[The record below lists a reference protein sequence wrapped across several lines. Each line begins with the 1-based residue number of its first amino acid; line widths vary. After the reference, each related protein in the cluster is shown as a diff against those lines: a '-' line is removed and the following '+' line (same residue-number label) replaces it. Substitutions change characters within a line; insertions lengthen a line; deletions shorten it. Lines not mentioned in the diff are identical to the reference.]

1 MHKIIT
7 IGREFGS
14 GGRELG
20 RRIADTLQI
29 AYYDHEIITEL
40 AKRTNQT
47 EGYIRQLEDSNFI
60 PLLPIT
66 IGRTF
71 SSQFYQAM
79 EPNQTVFIEQ
89 SKIIKEMAEKSDC
102 VIVGRCA
109 DYILRDKN
117 PLRIFVYAEAD
128 FKLVRCRQKGESTET
143 KNDAELKKRMNA
155 IDRQRARY
163 YQFHTGRTWGEKIF
177 YDLCINTTQADIKSM
192 AIAIADVIQRGN
204 R

>member
-1 MHKIIT
+1 MNQMIT

-29 AYYDHEIITEL
+29 AYYDQEIITEL
-40 AKRTNQT
+40 AKRTNRT
-47 EGYIRQLEDSNFI
+47 EEYIRQVENSNFI

-66 IGRTF
+66 TGRTF

-79 EPNQTVFIEQ
+79 EPNQTAFLEQ
-89 SKIIKEMAEKSDC
+89 SNLIKELAEKSDC

-109 DYILRDKN
+109 DYILREEN
-117 PLRIFVYAEAD
+117 PVRLFVYADMD
-128 FKLVRCRQKGESTET
+128 FKLARCREKKEPVEELT
-143 KNDAELKKRMNA
+143 DAELRKKILA

-163 YQFHTGRTWGEKIF
+163 YQFHTGQTWGEKSV
-177 YDLCINTTQADIKSM
+177 YDICINMTSLNIKDM
-192 AIAIADVIQRGN
+192 AAAIAKIFC
-204 R
+204 

>member
-20 RRIADTLQI
+20 KRIADTLQI
-29 AYYDHEIITEL
+29 AYYDQEIITEL

-47 EGYIRQLEDSNFI
+47 EEYIRQLEESNFI

-79 EPNQTVFIEQ
+79 EPNQAVFIEQ
-89 SKIIKEMAEKSDC
+89 SKMIKEMAEKSDC

-117 PLRIFVYAEAD
+117 PLRIFVYADMD
-128 FKLVRCRQKGESTET
+128 FKLARCRQKGEPTET
-143 KNDAELKKRMNA
+143 KNDAELKRKMNA
-155 IDRQRARY
+155 IDRQRAQY
-163 YQFHTGRTWGEKIF
+163 YQCHTGRTWGEKSG
-177 YDLCINTTQADIKSM
+177 YDLCINMTSLEIKNVAA
-192 AIAIADVIQRGN
+192 AIAGLS
-204 R
+204 

>member
-20 RRIADTLQI
+20 KRIADTLQI
-29 AYYDHEIITEL
+29 AYYDQEIITEL

-47 EGYIRQLEDSNFI
+47 EEYIRQLEESNFI

-79 EPNQTVFIEQ
+79 EPNQAVFIEQ
-89 SKIIKEMAEKSDC
+89 SKMIKEMAEKSDC

-117 PLRIFVYAEAD
+117 PLRIFVYADMD
-128 FKLVRCRQKGESTET
+128 FKLARCRQTGEPTET
-143 KNDAELKKRMNA
+143 NNDAELKRKMNA
-155 IDRQRARY
+155 IDRQRAQY
-163 YQFHTGRTWGEKIF
+163 YQCHTGRTWGEKSG
-177 YDLCINTTQADIKSM
+177 YDLCINMTSLEIKNVAA
-192 AIAIADVIQRGN
+192 AIAGLS
-204 R
+204 

>member
-20 RRIADTLQI
+20 KRIADTLQI
-29 AYYDHEIITEL
+29 AYYDQELITEL

-47 EGYIRQLEDSNFI
+47 EEYIRQLEESNFI

-79 EPNQTVFIEQ
+79 EPNQAVFIEQ
-89 SKIIKEMAEKSDC
+89 SKMIKEMAEKSDC

-117 PLRIFVYAEAD
+117 PLRIFVYADMD
-128 FKLVRCRQKGESTET
+128 FKLARCRQKGEPTET
-143 KNDAELKKRMNA
+143 KNDAELKRKMNA
-155 IDRQRARY
+155 IDRQRAQY
-163 YQFHTGRTWGEKIF
+163 YQCHTGRTWGEKSG
-177 YDLCINTTQADIKSM
+177 YDLCINMTSLEIKNVAA
-192 AIAIADVIQRGN
+192 AIAGLS
-204 R
+204 

>member
-7 IGREFGS
+7 VGREFGS

-20 RRIADTLQI
+20 RRIADTLGI
-29 AYYDHEIITEL
+29 AYYDQEIITEL
-40 AKRTNQT
+40 AKRTNRT
-47 EGYIRQLEDSNFI
+47 EEYIRQVEDSSII

-79 EPNQTVFIEQ
+79 EPNQAAFIEQ
-89 SKIIKEMAEKSDC
+89 SKLLKEMAEKSDC

-117 PLRIFVYAEAD
+117 PLRIFVYADMEA
-128 FKLVRCRQKGESTET
+128 KMCRCREKGEVAADLTDSGLRQKIRSIDKRRAKYYHYSTGQ
-143 KNDAELKKRMNA
+143 
-155 IDRQRARY
+155 I
-163 YQFHTGRTWGEKIF
+163 WGEKSY
-177 YDLCINTTQADIKSM
+177 YDLCINTASADIKNLSV
-192 AIAIADVIQRGN
+192 AIADIIKKR
-204 R
+204 RL

>member
-20 RRIADTLQI
+20 KRIADTLQI
-29 AYYDHEIITEL
+29 AYYDQEIITEL

-47 EGYIRQLEDSNFI
+47 EEYIRQLEESNFI

-79 EPNQTVFIEQ
+79 EPNQAVFIEQ
-89 SKIIKEMAEKSDC
+89 SKMIKEMAEKSDC

-117 PLRIFVYAEAD
+117 PLRIFVYADMD
-128 FKLVRCRQKGESTET
+128 FKLARCRQKGEPTET
-143 KNDAELKKRMNA
+143 KNDAEVKRKMNA
-155 IDRQRARY
+155 IDRQRAQY
-163 YQFHTGRTWGEKIF
+163 YQCHTGRTWGEKSG
-177 YDLCINTTQADIKSM
+177 YDLCINMTSLEIKNVAA
-192 AIAIADVIQRGN
+192 AIAGLS
-204 R
+204 

>member
-1 MHKIIT
+1 MRKIIT

-20 RRIADTLQI
+20 RRIADTLRI
-29 AYYDHEIITEL
+29 AYYDQEIITEL

-47 EGYIRQLEDSNFI
+47 EEYIRQVEDSSLI

-79 EPNQTVFIEQ
+79 EPNQAAFIEQ
-89 SKIIKEMAEKSDC
+89 SKLLKEMAEKSDC

-117 PLRIFVYAEAD
+117 PLRIFVYADMEA
-128 FKLVRCRQKGESTET
+128 KMCRCREKGEAADDLTDSGLRQKIRT
-143 KNDAELKKRMNA
+143 
-155 IDRQRARY
+155 IDKQRARY
-163 YQFHTGRTWGEKIF
+163 YHFHTGQAWGEKPY
-177 YDLCINTTQADIKSM
+177 YDLCINTTATDIKNSS
-192 AIAIADVIQRGN
+192 AAIADAVKRG
-204 R
+204 RR

>member
-20 RRIADTLQI
+20 KRIADTLQI
-29 AYYDHEIITEL
+29 AYYDQEIITEL

-47 EGYIRQLEDSNFI
+47 EEYIRQLEESNFI

-79 EPNQTVFIEQ
+79 EPNQAVFIEQ
-89 SKIIKEMAEKSDC
+89 SKMIKEMAEKSDC
-102 VIVGRCA
+102 VIVRRCA

-117 PLRIFVYAEAD
+117 PLRIFVYADMD
-128 FKLVRCRQKGESTET
+128 FKLARCRQKGEPTET
-143 KNDAELKKRMNA
+143 KNDAELKRKMNA
-155 IDRQRARY
+155 IDRQRAQY
-163 YQFHTGRTWGEKIF
+163 YQCHTGRTWGEKSG
-177 YDLCINTTQADIKSM
+177 YDLCINMTSLEIKNVAA
-192 AIAIADVIQRGN
+192 AIAGLS
-204 R
+204 